1 MTDSRTALLDA
12 AAEEFARHG
21 FKGARV
27 QEVVRRAGVNERMIY
42 HHFGNKEG
50 LYRAV
55 VQDLRRRTGELWTP
69 VLAEAVAMEPVDGVR
84 HALRGLFVS
93 LDTVPQMIAVMLH
106 EWLSGEWRSSMPGPD
121 ELPVELRKL
130 YERGQ
135 DSGTF
140 TPDVPF
146 EVVYG
151 SVIGS
156 VISTNVFV
164 GRFAEFNPGSIPAD
178 KATQRE
184 LAIEQL
190 LYGMSTR
197 TRTR

>member
-27 QEVVRRAGVNERMIY
+27 QDVVKRAGVNERMIY

-50 LYRAV
+50 LYRAA
-55 VQDLRRRTGELWTP
+55 VQELRRRTGESWNP
-69 VLAEAVAMEPVDGVR
+69 VLAEAAVMEPVAGVR
-84 HALRGLFVS
+84 HAIEGLFTA
-93 LDTVPQMIAVMLH
+93 LDAVPQMIALMLH
-106 EWLSGEWRSSMPGPD
+106 EWLSGEWRSTMPGPD

-135 DSGTF
+135 GTGVF
-140 TPDVPF
+140 AADVPF
-146 EVVYG
+146 EVEYAAILGV
-151 SVIGS
+151 
-156 VISTNVFV
+156 VISTTVFV
-164 GRFAEFNPGSIPAD
+164 GRFAEFNPEVVPAG
-178 KATQRE
+178 KARQRE
-184 LAIEQL
+184 IAIDQL

-197 TRTR
+197 RP

>member
-27 QEVVRRAGVNERMIY
+27 QEIVRRAGVNERMIY
-42 HHFGNKEG
+42 HHFGSKEG
-50 LYRAV
+50 LYRAT
-55 VQDLRRRTGELWTP
+55 VQELRRRTGELWRP
-69 VLAEAVAMEPVDGVR
+69 VLAEAAGREPVDGVR
-84 HALRGLFVS
+84 HALRGLFVT

-106 EWLSGEWRSSMPGPD
+106 EWLSGEWRSTMPGPD
-121 ELPVELRKL
+121 ELPAELRKL

-135 DSGTF
+135 DSGIF
-140 TPDVPF
+140 APDVPF

-164 GRFAEFNPGSIPAD
+164 DRFGEFNPGSIPAD
-178 KATQRE
+178 RAAQRE
-184 LAIEQL
+184 LAIDQL
-190 LYGMSTR
+190 LYGMGAR
-197 TRTR
+197 DR